1 MKANTKDKAL
11 YTHYFKAY
19 LAEVRNPE
27 NPDDVVSQTKVEFSK
42 NPISPEQFTPL
53 FMGVAEA
60 YAEQLLTNNTPESV
74 YQHFNNAF
82 GIFLRKLVPEE
93 HIYASSEEHRSFKEH
108 TDATLGK
115 PFDEK
120 DTEENRLAAYLL
132 AKDILTHEIGL
143 TEESADLILNK
154 RLGLLVPA
162 GGDEEA
168 LDAEP
173 NEETTP
179 TESAD

>member
-1 MKANTKDKAL
+1 MKANTKSKAK

-19 LAEVRNPE
+19 LAEVK
-27 NPDDVVSQTKVEFSK
+27 NPDNPKDVVSQTKVEFSK
-42 NPISPEQFTPL
+42 NPISPDQFTPL

-60 YAEQLLTNNTPESV
+60 YAEQLLTNNDPVAV

-82 GIFLRKLVPEE
+82 GIFLRKLV
-93 HIYASSEEHRSFKEH
+93 SEEDIYVLSKEHQEFKEH
-108 TDATLGK
+108 TDNTLGK

-132 AKDILTHEIGL
+132 AKDILTHEVGL

-154 RLGLLVPA
+154 RLGLLAPVA
-162 GGDEEA
+162 EGGDGEEKV
-168 LDAEP
+168 
-173 NEETTP
+173 
-179 TESAD
+179 

>member
-1 MKANTKDKAL
+1 MKANTKDKAK

-19 LAEVRNPE
+19 LAEVK
-27 NPDDVVSQTKVEFSK
+27 NPDDETDVVSQTKVEFSK

-60 YAEQLLTNNTPESV
+60 YAEQLLSSNTPEAV

-93 HIYASSEEHRSFKEH
+93 TVYELSDEHKAFKEH
-108 TDATLGK
+108 TDNTLGEAY
-115 PFDEK
+115 DER
-120 DTEENRLAAYLL
+120 DTEENRLAAYILT
-132 AKDILTHEIGL
+132 KDILTHEVGL

-154 RLGLLVPA
+154 RLGLLAPIPP
-162 GGDEEA
+162 EE
-168 LDAEP
+168 LV
-173 NEETTP
+173 
-179 TESAD
+179 

>member
-1 MKANTKDKAL
+1 MKANTVSKPK

-27 NPDDVVSQTKVEFSK
+27 NAEDIISQTKVEFSK

-60 YAEQLLTNNTPESV
+60 YAEQLLTTNSPEAV
-74 YQHFNNAF
+74 FQHFNNAF
-82 GIFLRKLVPEE
+82 GIFLRKLVTEE
-93 HIYASSEEHRSFKEH
+93 QVYQLSEEHKMFKEH
-108 TDATLGK
+108 AEETLGRAY
-115 PFDEK
+115 DEK

-132 AKDILTHEIGL
+132 AKDILTHEVGL
-143 TEESADLILNK
+143 AEESADLILNK

-162 GGDEEA
+162 MKGGD
-168 LDAEP
+168 DI
-173 NEETTP
+173 
-179 TESAD
+179 

>member
-1 MKANTKDKAL
+1 MKANVKDKVK

-19 LAEVRNPE
+19 LAEVK
-27 NPDDVVSQTKVEFSK
+27 NPDDETDIVSQTKVEFSK
-42 NPISPEQFTPL
+42 NPISPDQFTPL

-60 YAEQLLTNNTPESV
+60 YAEQLLSTNEPEAV

-82 GIFLRKLVPEE
+82 GIFLRKIVPEE
-93 HIYASSEEHRSFKEH
+93 KVYELSEEHKLFKEH
-108 TDATLGK
+108 TEETLGK
-115 PFDEK
+115 AYDER

-154 RLGLLVPA
+154 RLGLLTPA
-162 GGDEEA
+162 GGDEGDSCVEF
-168 LDAEP
+168 
-173 NEETTP
+173 NEEAAP
-179 TESAD
+179 TEGKD

>member
-60 YAEQLLTNNTPESV
+60 YAEQLLTNNPSESV

-154 RLGLLVPA
+154 RLGLLTPA

-168 LDAEP
+168 LDGEP